1 MSTSSGLGKIIQDTA
16 LDNRS
21 VRKAGIYA
29 ALYGAAFLFII
40 PYLWMISASFQTR
53 SEIFDPT
60 PNIIPSEITFRWYS
74 VLFSESQIIQWTL
87 NTIFIAAATT
97 IVVLTIDS
105 MIAFALTQLDWPGKR
120 IIFAI
125 IVASFMVPGI
135 VNLIPVYTI
144 VVQLGLI
151 NQYLGVILPSA
162 AGALGVFMLVQ
173 FFRDF
178 PEDIIEAARLD
189 GFSTVR
195 IYAQIVLPMMKPAL
209 TALGLF
215 IFIWTWNS
223 FVWPLLILQNSS
235 AYTLPIGLVTLRD
248 NMAVSQPGIVLT
260 STVVASIPLFIVFLL
275 LQKQLVRAVEMQGTV
290 K

>member
-1 MSTSSGLGKIIQDTA
+1 MSTTTRLNEYVPIDERT
-16 LDNRS
+16 
-21 VRKAGIYA
+21 VRKAGVYA
-29 ALYGAAFLFII
+29 VLYGTAFLFTI
-40 PYLWMISASFQTR
+40 PYLWMVSASFQTR
-53 SEIFDPT
+53 AEILDAT
-60 PNIIPSEITFRWYS
+60 PNFIPPEITFRWYD
-74 VLFSESQIIQWTL
+74 VLFTQSAIIQWTL
-87 NTIFIAAATT
+87 NTIIIAAGTT
-97 IVVLTIDS
+97 IMVLIIDS
-105 MIAFALTQLDWPGKR
+105 MIAFSLTQLDWPGKR
-120 IIFAI
+120 MIFSI

-144 VVQLGLI
+144 IVDLGLI
-151 NQYLGVILPSA
+151 NSYLGVILPSA

-178 PEDIIEAARLD
+178 PESLIEAARLD
-189 GFSTVR
+189 GFSTPR

-223 FVWPLLILQNSS
+223 FVWPLLILQGST

-248 NMAVSQPGIVLT
+248 NMVASQPGIVMS

>member
-1 MSTSSGLGKIIQDTA
+1 MSTTTRLGKIVRSTT
-16 LDNRS
+16 LDERTI
-21 VRKAGIYA
+21 RKAGIYV
-29 ALYGAAFLFII
+29 ALYGTAFLFVL

-53 SEIFDPT
+53 SEILDAT
-60 PNIIPSEITFRWYS
+60 PNFIPPEITFRWYR
-74 VLFSESQIIQWTL
+74 VLFSESQIIQWTV
-87 NTIFIAAATT
+87 NTILIAAATT
-97 IVVLTIDS
+97 VVVLVIDS
-105 MIAFALTQLDWPGKR
+105 MIAFALTQLEWPGKR
-120 IIFAI
+120 VVFAV

-144 VVQLGLI
+144 VVKLGLI
-151 NQYLGVILPSA
+151 NTYLGVILPSA

-189 GFSTVR
+189 GFSTLR

-223 FVWPLLILQNSS
+223 FVWPLLILQDSA

-248 NMAVSQPGIVLT
+248 NMAISQPGIVMT

>member
-1 MSTSSGLGKIIQDTA
+1 MSTAPKLGNIIRDVTF
-16 LDNRS
+16 NERT
-21 VRKAGIYA
+21 VRKAGLYA
-29 ALYGAAFLFII
+29 ALYGMAFLFII

-53 SEIFDPT
+53 SEILDAT
-60 PNIIPSEITFRWYS
+60 PNFIPPEITFQWYR
-74 VLFSESQIIQWTL
+74 VLFSESQIIQWTV
-87 NTIFIAAATT
+87 NTILIAAATT
-97 IVVLTIDS
+97 VVVLVIDS
-105 MIAFALTQLDWPGKR
+105 MIAFALTQLEWPGKR
-120 IIFAI
+120 VVFAV

-144 VVQLGLI
+144 VVNFGLI
-151 NQYLGVILPSA
+151 NTYLGVILPSA

-189 GFSTVR
+189 GFSTTR
-195 IYAQIVLPMMKPAL
+195 IYARIVLPMMKPAL

-223 FVWPLLILQNSS
+223 FVWPLLILQDSS

-248 NMAVSQPGIVLT
+248 NMAISQPGIVMT